1 MLPAGPRFLLTA
13 GIIAGWRSW
22 NLVGFMPRRTPVR
35 VRPLQFHAPLAGTFY
50 VARMEGEV
58 MANGHEN
65 LIPINKRTKDEQR
78 EITSAGGR
86 ASGAARRKKADF
98 RKTLNALLTAKID
111 HPEWTPFL
119 ESLGVD
125 STLEAAVNAA
135 MIREALNGNV
145 KAYEAIARYSGQ
157 TDRTEEDLEEQKART
172 AAAKAKAGQD
182 EPEEEMDDGF
192 VEALKGTAAEDW
204 ENMDR
209 QGGPDNM
216 EEDDDEEEPQAD
228 I

>member
-1 MLPAGPRFLLTA
+1 
-13 GIIAGWRSW
+13 
-22 NLVGFMPRRTPVR
+22 MPRRSPVR
-35 VRPLQFHAPLAGTFY
+35 VRPLQFYAPLAGAFY

-58 MANGHEN
+58 MSNGHEN

-111 HPEWTPFL
+111 HPEWTQVL
-119 ESLGVD
+119 EAMGID

-157 TDRTEEDLEEQKART
+157 SDRTEEDLEEQKART
-172 AAAKAKAGQD
+172 AAVKSKTGQD
-182 EPEEEMDDGF
+182 EPEEDVDDGF
-192 VEALKGTAAEDW
+192 MEALKSTAAEDW
-204 ENMDR
+204 ADMDQ
-209 QGGPDNM
+209 QGGPDDV
-216 EEDDDEEEPQAD
+216 EENDKEETQAG